1 MPAKTTIN
9 HPMIRFALFFP
20 FLIAS
25 MSWSARPMQSGI
37 NEGDVTSA
45 DTAKPYDPGLQSY
58 WASHSSGSTLTP
70 EAART
75 MLDSPLIVLGKT
87 GAYTITR
94 FQFSYKE
101 RTQFKDDSTGE
112 IKETYHLYSRDYFN
126 TASIDS
132 LWKSNIDS
140 SLQSGETIYVNH
152 IIVKD
157 AQGKKTMAP
166 NLELTIQ

>member
-1 MPAKTTIN
+1 MAWSLHPTRWGVGNPTLTDTTK
-9 HPMIRFALFFP
+9 P
-20 FLIAS
+20 F
-25 MSWSARPMQSGI
+25 
-37 NEGDVTSA
+37 N
-45 DTAKPYDPGLQSY
+45 PGLQSY
-58 WASHSSGSTLTP
+58 WASHPNGSTLTP

-75 MLDSPLIVLGKT
+75 MLDSPLIVLGST

-101 RTQFKDDSTGE
+101 RTQYKDSTGE
-112 IKETYHLYSRDYFN
+112 IKDTYHFYSRDYFN

-140 SLQSGETIYVNH
+140 SLQSGETIYVDH

-157 AQGKKTMAP
+157 AQGRKTMAP
-166 NLELTIQ
+166 NLELNIQ

>member
-1 MPAKTTIN
+1 
-9 HPMIRFALFFP
+9 MIRIALFFP
-20 FLIAS
+20 FIIAS
-25 MSWSARPMQSGI
+25 LAWNPCPVHSLVSISNP
-37 NEGDVTSA
+37 TP
-45 DTAKPYDPGLQSY
+45 DTAKPYNPGLQSF
-58 WASHSSGSTLTP
+58 WASHTNGSTLTP
-70 EAART
+70 DVART
-75 MLDSPLIVLGKT
+75 MLDSPLKVMGST

-94 FQFSYKE
+94 FQFSYRE
-101 RTQFKDDSTGE
+101 RTQYKDDSTGE

-132 LWKSNIDS
+132 LWKSSIES

-157 AQGKKTMAP
+157 AKGIKSMAP